1 MAGEHD
7 TVDEAPASFGD
18 LVVLVRGRMSRLS
31 PSHRL
36 LAELVMGD
44 PERVAFMSAAEMA
57 AATRVE
63 ESTVH
68 RFVAELG
75 LDSYRVLADLCRA
88 ALREGGHLLRRFA
101 HLQQLGVHD
110 LDEDPLAQTLVSD
123 QANIARTLGRI
134 DPDTWDRAIETLA
147 AAPRVFLFGIGK
159 CYVVGYHFGL
169 LLRLVRDEVFSLA
182 PGPGSLIDDLRRI
195 RPGDCFVGIGIH
207 RYGAETVRSFRWAQR
222 AGATTIALTDNEAS
236 PLVRGA
242 DMVFFVETAGVSLL
256 RSITGFVS
264 LSQALATSTAA
275 ALGAEARPILQR
287 KEELITQFGI
297 YEDIDDI
304 DRPGPPDRPE
314 PPDVPESSDPSDL
327 PEPPDPPGNGS

>member
-7 TVDEAPASFGD
+7 TVGEGPASFGD
-18 LVVLVRGRMSRLS
+18 LVVLVRGKTSRMS

-36 LAELVMGD
+36 LADLVMSD
-44 PERVAFMSAAEMA
+44 PERVAFMSGAELA

-63 ESTVH
+63 ESTVD

-75 LDSYRVLADLCRA
+75 LDGYTALTDLCRA
-88 ALREGGHLLRRFA
+88 ALREGGHLLRRFS
-101 HLQQLGVHD
+101 HLEQLGDD
-110 LDEDPLAQTLVSD
+110 LAEDPLAQALVSD

-134 DPDTWDRAIETLA
+134 EPETWDRAVETLA
-147 AAPRVFLFGIGK
+147 QAPRVFLFGIGK

-169 LLRLVRDEVFSLA
+169 LLRLVRDEVFSLV

-222 AGATTIALTDNEAS
+222 AGATTLALTDNESS

-242 DMVFFVETAGVSLL
+242 DLVFFVETAGVSLL

-264 LSQALATSTAA
+264 LCQALATATAA
-275 ALGAEARPILQR
+275 TLGAEARPVLQR

-297 YEDIDDI
+297 YDEIDDL
-304 DRPGPPDRPE
+304 DRI
-314 PPDVPESSDPSDL
+314 
-327 PEPPDPPGNGS
+327 PDP